1 MNFGSTDCA
10 QPMIYALENRIE
22 VDVFIVY
29 TDSET
34 WVGKIHPSEALKKYR
49 KEMNRPQ
56 AKLIVMAMKVNNFS
70 IADPKDRGMLDIA
83 GFDSS
88 VPDIICE
95 FVKGKVL

>member
-10 QPMIYALENRIE
+10 QPMIYALEKKIE

-29 TDSET
+29 TSSET
-34 WVGKIHPSEALKKYR
+34 SVGKIHPSEALKKYR
-49 KEMNRPQ
+49 KKMNRPQ

-95 FVKGKVL
+95 FVKGKLL

>member
-10 QPMIYALENRIE
+10 QPMIYALEKKIE

-29 TDSET
+29 TSSET
-34 WVGKIHPSEALKKYR
+34 SVGKIHPSEALKKYR
-49 KEMNRPQ
+49 KKMNRPQ